1 MDYEGA
7 FSRLRDVL
15 GVLDS
20 DVVEKSATI
29 DKFEIKIRRRNDE
42 IAKKAR
48 EVDRLN
54 KQLAKMSEDA
64 AADDSNSKGYSSCIE
79 FHYDTFTLLA

>member
-1 MDYEGA
+1 M
-7 FSRLRDVL
+7 FSRLREVLDVL
-15 GVLDS
+15 DA
-20 DVVEKSATI
+20 DITEKSATA
-29 DKFEIKIRRRNDE
+29 DKFEIQIRRRNDE

-64 AADDSNSKGYSSCIE
+64 AADDSNNKG
-79 FHYDTFTLLA
+79 

>member
-1 MDYEGA
+1 M
-7 FSRLRDVL
+7 FSRLREVL
-15 GVLDS
+15 NVLDS
-20 DVVEKSATI
+20 DVAEKSSTA
-29 DKFEIKIRRRNDE
+29 DKFEVQIRRRNDE

-64 AADDSNSKGYSSCIE
+64 AADDSNSRGW
-79 FHYDTFTLLA
+79 